1 MKKATTLKKVEKSV
15 ERRSADSRLLS
26 KGEDRNM
33 NNTKNLSLAKML
45 LFTILTGVVS
55 LSALAKPATPAE
67 TDKTISKIRKE
78 LVTMP
83 FYGVFDNLAFKYED
97 GVVTLYGQVA
107 RPTLRKDAERRVEKI
122 AGVEDVVNQIEVL
135 PLSSFDDRIR
145 LAAYRAIYRQPGL
158 DRLAIQ
164 AVPPVHIIVKR
175 GHVTLEGVVNN
186 KMDSTLAF
194 QAANSIPGVFSVT
207 NNLRVER
214 N

>member
-1 MKKATTLKKVEKSV
+1 MKK
-15 ERRSADSRLLS
+15 
-26 KGEDRNM
+26 
-33 NNTKNLSLAKML
+33 
-45 LFTILTGVVS
+45 LFTTAFLLAVLTCTAA
-55 LSALAKPATPAE
+55 LSAVAKPTAAE
-67 TDKTISKIRKE
+67 TDKTINKIRKE

-107 RPTLRKDAERRVEKI
+107 RPTLRKDAERRVEKVT
-122 AGVEDVVNQIEVL
+122 GVEDVVNQIEVL

-145 LAAYRAIYRQPGL
+145 LATYRAIYRQPGL

-175 GHVTLEGVVNN
+175 GHVTLEGVVNR
-186 KMDSTLAF
+186 KLDATLAF
-194 QAANSIPGVFSVT
+194 HAANGIPGVFSVT